1 MTIDVGRL
9 KMANAA
15 TTKLTKARDILR
27 AEKHAGGEAVTLSP
41 SEGERAGV
49 RGVLA
54 PSKGQISRARTLRK
68 KSSWAEK
75 LLWRMLR
82 NERFSGYKFRRQ
94 HPFGEYT
101 LDFFCA
107 EARLVV
113 ETDGFQ
119 HGHPVQQLHDAKRDA
134 FLANHGI
141 MVKRI
146 WNWRLKKEPQVVRDN
161 LWMLLQ
167 ERAPH
172 PGNVKP
178 ARRVTSRVLNPD
190 WPTTK
195 TPHPAL
201 SPSDGERVTAR
212 TPHNKPN
219 TPA

>member
-1 MTIDVGRL
+1 MSHE
-9 KMANAA
+9 
-15 TTKLTKARDILR
+15 TTKLTKARDVR
-27 AEKHAGGEAVTLSP
+27 NEVKRTSSEAVTLSP

-49 RGVLA
+49 RGVPA
-54 PSKGQISRARTLRK
+54 PTEAQIARARNLRT

-94 HPFGEYT
+94 HPFGKYT
-101 LDFFCA
+101 LDFFCT

-119 HGHPVQQLHDAKRDA
+119 HGHPAQQEHDAERDA
-134 FLANHGI
+134 FLASHGI
-141 MVKRI
+141 VVKRI

-167 ERAPH
+167 ERALH

-178 ARRVTSRVLNPD
+178 ACRVTSRVLNPD
-190 WPTTK
+190 RPTTK

-212 TPHNKPN
+212 TVAGKSN
-219 TPA
+219 TKGSL

>member
-1 MTIDVGRL
+1 
-9 KMANAA
+9 MANAA
-15 TTKLTKARDILR
+15 TTKHTTTRDVQR
-27 AEKHAGGEAVTLSP
+27 EVKRTSSEAVTLSP

-49 RGVLA
+49 RGIPA
-54 PSKGQISRARTLRK
+54 PTDAHIARARNLRE

-94 HPFGEYT
+94 HPFGPYT
-101 LDFFCA
+101 LDFYCA

-119 HGHPVQQLHDAKRDA
+119 HGHPAQQKHDAERDA
-134 FLANHGI
+134 FLASHGI
-141 MVKRI
+141 VVKRI
-146 WNWRLKKEPQVVRDN
+146 WNWRLRREPQVVRDN
-161 LWMLLQ
+161 LWTLLQ

-178 ARRVTSRVLNPD
+178 AKRVTSRVLNPD
-190 WPTTK
+190 RPTTK

-201 SPSDGERVTAR
+201 SPSDGERVTPA
-212 TPHNKPN
+212 N
-219 TPA
+219 TKTSGGRLI

>member
-1 MTIDVGRL
+1 MRIASVPT
-9 KMANAA
+9 NNFS
-15 TTKLTKARDILR
+15 TTRGAQRRVARTN
-27 AEKHAGGEAVTLSP
+27 GEAVPLSP

-49 RGVLA
+49 RGIST
-54 PSKGQISRARTLRK
+54 PTKEQIARARRLRE

-94 HPFGEYT
+94 HPFGPYT
-101 LDFFCA
+101 LDFYCA

-119 HGHPVQQLHDAKRDA
+119 HGHPSQQQHDKERDA
-134 FLANHGI
+134 FLASHGI
-141 MVKRI
+141 VVKRV
-146 WNWRLKKEPQVVRDN
+146 WNWRLRKEPQVVRDN

-178 ARRVTSRVLNPD
+178 AKRVTSRVLNPD
-190 WPTTK
+190 RPTTK

-201 SPSDGERVTAR
+201 SPSEGERVSASNIKGIR
-212 TPHNKPN
+212 SAHV
-219 TPA
+219 

>member
-1 MTIDVGRL
+1 VRMENGKLRT
-9 KMANAA
+9 ANAA
-15 TTKLTKARDILR
+15 TSKLTKVRDARNGAKR
-27 AEKHAGGEAVTLSP
+27 SRGEAVPLSP

-49 RGVLA
+49 RGVPA
-54 PSKGQISRARTLRK
+54 STEAQIARARTLRK

-94 HPFGEYT
+94 HPLGPYT
-101 LDFFCA
+101 LDFYCA

-119 HGHPVQQLHDAKRDA
+119 HGYPAQQKHDAKRDA
-134 FLANHGI
+134 FLASHGI
-141 MVKRI
+141 VVKRI

-161 LWMLLQ
+161 LWVLLQ
-167 ERAPH
+167 ERAQH

-190 WPTTK
+190 RPTTK

-212 TPHNKPN
+212 TTHNKLN

>member
-1 MTIDVGRL
+1 
-9 KMANAA
+9 MANKA
-15 TTKLTKARDILR
+15 TTQLTTTSDARR
-27 AEKHAGGEAVTLSP
+27 ANTRPSGEAVTLSP
-41 SEGERAGV
+41 SDGERVGV
-49 RGVLA
+49 RGVPA
-54 PSKGQISRARTLRK
+54 PGKVQIARARRLRE
-68 KSSWAEK
+68 KSSSAEK
-75 LLWRMLR
+75 VLWRMLR

-101 LDFFCA
+101 LDFYCA

-119 HGHPVQQLHDAKRDA
+119 HGHPSQQQHDAKRDA
-134 FLANHGI
+134 FLASHGI
-141 MVKRI
+141 VVRRI

-178 ARRVTSRVLNPD
+178 AKRVTSRVLNPD
-190 WPTTK
+190 RPTTK

-201 SPSDGERVTAR
+201 SPSDGERVSAR
-212 TPHNKPN
+212 TPTDKSNSQR
-219 TPA
+219 

>member
-1 MTIDVGRL
+1 
-9 KMANAA
+9 MANAL
-15 TTKLTKARDILR
+15 TTKLAKTHDARNGAHR
-27 AEKHAGGEAVTLSP
+27 PSGEAVPLSP

-49 RGVLA
+49 RGVPA
-54 PSKGQISRARTLRK
+54 PTKEQIARARTLRK

-101 LDFFCA
+101 LDFYCA
-107 EARLVV
+107 EARLVL

-119 HGHPVQQLHDAKRDA
+119 HGHPEHQRHDAKRDA
-134 FLANHGI
+134 FLASHGI
-141 MVKRI
+141 VVKRI

-161 LWMLLQ
+161 LWMQLQ

-178 ARRVTSRVLNPD
+178 VRRVTSRVLNPD
-190 WPTTK
+190 LPATK

-201 SPSDGERVTAR
+201 SPSDGERVAAR
-212 TPHNKPN
+212 TVADKSSAHV
-219 TPA
+219 